1 MSRLL
6 ALRPERAFERIYRRH
21 VADVY
26 RYALAVLRDP
36 EDAEQ
41 VTRTTFSNAFV
52 GRQGTQTG
60 HLNWLLS
67 IAHDVCRRRAREV
80 TDDPDGDPTADD
92 VRRALALLPFDER
105 EVIVLR
111 EVEGRSYGEIAQVLA
126 VSPRRVETL
135 IFSARRSL
143 REGIEAA
150 LDCREAQR
158 AFSRNLD
165 GQSSLRERRLLRE
178 HMRDCVAC
186 ELFAREQRAQRA
198 ALRQLAQIELPKA
211 LAERKFPSSA
221 ASP

>member
-36 EDAEQ
+36 DDAEQ
-41 VTRTTFSNAFV
+41 VTRTTFGNAYV
-52 GRQGTQTG
+52 GLKGTQKP

-67 IAHDVCRRRAREV
+67 IAHDVCRRRACYVE
-80 TDDPDGDPTADD
+80 DNPDGDPTAGD

-111 EVEGRSYGEIAQVLA
+111 EVEGRSYGEIAELLA

-135 IFSARRSL
+135 IFRARRSL

-150 LDCREAQR
+150 LDCREAQL
-158 AFSRNLD
+158 AISRKLD
-165 GQSSLRERRLLRE
+165 GHSSQRERRLLRE
-178 HMRDCVAC
+178 HVRDCVAC
-186 ELFAREQRAQRA
+186 DLFAREQHAQRA
-198 ALRQLAQIELPKA
+198 ALRQLAHVELPKA
-211 LAERKFPSSA
+211 LAVRKFPPSA
-221 ASP
+221 ASS

>member
-6 ALRPERAFERIYRRH
+6 ALRPERAFERMYRRH

-41 VTRTTFSNAFV
+41 VTHATFSNAYL
-52 GRQGTQTG
+52 GLKETRKDY
-60 HLNWLLS
+60 LNWLLS
-67 IAHDVCRRRAREV
+67 IAHDICSRRIRYAAE
-80 TDDPDGDPTADD
+80 DPDGDPAADD
-92 VRRALALLPFDER
+92 VARALSLLPFDQR

-111 EVEGRSYGEIAQVLA
+111 EVEGRSYGEIAELLTI
-126 VSPRRVETL
+126 SPRTVETL

-158 AFSRNLD
+158 AFSRDLD
-165 GQSSLRERRLLRE
+165 GQSTVRERRLLRDHVRE
-178 HMRDCVAC
+178 CAAC
-186 ELFAREQRAQRA
+186 DLFAREQHAQRA
-198 ALRQLAQIELPKA
+198 ALRQLAQVELPEG
-211 LAERKFPSSA
+211 LADRKFPPSA